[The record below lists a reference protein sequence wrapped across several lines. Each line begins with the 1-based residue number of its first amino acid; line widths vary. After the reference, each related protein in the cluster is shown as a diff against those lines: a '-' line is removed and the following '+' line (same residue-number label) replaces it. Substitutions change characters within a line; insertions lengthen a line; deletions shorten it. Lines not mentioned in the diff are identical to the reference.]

1 MLVSLDD
8 YNRRVTAWLNER
20 WPANTTCPM
29 CQTRSGWQLTG
40 LAQMPL
46 RTDIVDTPP
55 GRAVAVVPLTCNH
68 CAYVVFL
75 NAVFMGIL
83 EPSDAGELARGAP

>member
-1 MLVSLDD
+1 
-8 YNRRVTAWLNER
+8 
-20 WPANTTCPM
+20 
-29 CQTRSGWQLTG
+29 
-40 LAQMPL
+40 MPL

-83 EPSDAGELARGAP
+83 EPSDAGEPAGGAP